1 MLAVPAAANTAD
13 FTVSENGTVLYAEAE
28 FFGSSY
34 LLVTPG
40 ILGEDVALETVRSG
54 IIAKRRTYGA

>member
-13 FTVSENGTVLYAEAE
+13 FTVSENGSVLFAEAR
-28 FFGSSY
+28 FSGSSY

-40 ILGEDVALETVRSG
+40 ILGEDVALETVSG
-54 IIAKRRTYGA
+54 LT